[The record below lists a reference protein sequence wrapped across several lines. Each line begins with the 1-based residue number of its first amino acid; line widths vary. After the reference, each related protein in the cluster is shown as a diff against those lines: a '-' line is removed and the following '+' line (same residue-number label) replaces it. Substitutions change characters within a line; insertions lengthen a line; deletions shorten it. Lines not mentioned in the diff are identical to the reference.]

1 MLFFKL
7 KTFYSKKQFFFM
19 LIAATGDIHSPHYYE
34 EFLAALDKLTV
45 KPDLFLMVGDI
56 IERGKTDEFERVC
69 NAIFGKID
77 CPIISCFG
85 NNEFPQIREELKE
98 KFRRIKFLDDESTIV
113 NVKGAEVGI
122 VGSTG
127 SLDVPTTWQ
136 KRNIP
141 NIETIYKRRI
151 ELIDSLL
158 LRLLP
163 IKTRILLLHYSPTYK
178 TLEGENPI
186 FYGSLGSSKM
196 EDVLMNR
203 SPEVVIHGHSH
214 KGKKFAWIGKVPI
227 FNVAFPLN
235 KEIVVID
242 TENLKPGL
250 AKFV

>member
-1 MLFFKL
+1 
-7 KTFYSKKQFFFM
+7 M
-19 LIAATGDIHSPHYYE
+19 LIAATSDIHSPHYYD
-34 EFLAALDKLTV
+34 EFLDSLNKLAI
-45 KPDLFLMVGDI
+45 KPDLFLLAGDI
-56 IERGKTDEFERVC
+56 IERGKVDEFEKVY
-69 NAIFGKID
+69 NTIVGKVD

-85 NNEFPQIREELKE
+85 NNEFAQIRDVLKE
-98 KFRRIKFLDDESTIV
+98 KFKKIKFLDDESTII
-113 NVKGAEVGI
+113 NVKGVEIGI
-122 VGSTG
+122 VGSIG

-136 KRNIP
+136 KKNIP
-141 NIETIYKRRI
+141 NIEAIYKRRI

-196 EDVLMNR
+196 EEVLINR
-203 SPEVVIHGHSH
+203 SPEIVIHGHSH
-214 KGKKFAWIGKVPI
+214 KGKKFAWIDRVPV

>member
-1 MLFFKL
+1 MLFFEL
-7 KTFYSKKQFFFM
+7 KTFIFKKLIFFM

-34 EFLAALDKLTV
+34 EFLIALDKLVV

-56 IERGKTDEFERVC
+56 VDRGKIDEFEKVY
-69 NAIFGKID
+69 NAIFGKIN

-85 NNEFPQIREELKE
+85 NNEFPQIREELKK
-98 KFRRIKFLDDESTIV
+98 KFKEIKFLDDESTIV
-113 NVKGAEVGI
+113 NVKGVEVGI

-151 ELIDSLL
+151 ELVDSLL

-163 IKTRILLLHYSPTYK
+163 IKIRILLLHYSPTYK
-178 TLEGENPI
+178 TLEGENPA
-186 FYGSLGSSKM
+186 FYGKLGTFKL
-196 EDVLMNR
+196 EDVLISR
-203 SPEVVIHGHSH
+203 SPELVIHGHSH
-214 KGKKFAWIGKVPI
+214 RGKKFTWVDKVPV